1 MGVCFFPE
9 KIVNWRAKLLRGN
22 YKYKRVKLE
31 DNEDDLNEG
40 SHMLEREGDASTI
53 EMRSR
58 KRGNDDGVVFSAV

>member
-1 MGVCFFPE
+1 MRRMGVCFFPE

-40 SHMLEREGDASTI
+40 SHMLEREGDAST
-53 EMRSR
+53 
-58 KRGNDDGVVFSAV
+58 